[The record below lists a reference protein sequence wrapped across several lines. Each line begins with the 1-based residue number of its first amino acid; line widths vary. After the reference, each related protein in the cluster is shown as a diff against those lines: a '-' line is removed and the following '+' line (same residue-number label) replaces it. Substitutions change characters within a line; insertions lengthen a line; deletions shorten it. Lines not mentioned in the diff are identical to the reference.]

1 MKEQVFSEEVRNYQ
15 TPEVEIVE
23 VEVEK
28 GFEASGDGF
37 GGTDT
42 PGTGA

>member
-1 MKEQVFSEEVRNYQ
+1 MKELVFSEEVKNYQ
-15 TPEVEIVE
+15 VPEVEIVE

-28 GFEASGDGF
+28 GFEGSGDGF
-37 GGTDT
+37 GGTET